1 MAAGV
6 TPVLHVVSKT
16 GSSSKQQQHND
27 DNPTKEE
34 REKKKN
40 PAKIFLDVYNLPPK
54 PTGAANVKSTG
65 VFESFFL
72 LLLRPFKKKKRWM
85 RC

>member
-16 GSSSKQQQHND
+16 GSSSSSSKQQQHNE
-27 DNPTKEE
+27 DNPTKE
-34 REKKKN
+34 REKKN
-40 PAKIFLDVYNLPPK
+40 PAKRFLDVYNLPPK

-72 LLLRPFKKKKRWM
+72 LLLRPFKKKNVG
-85 RC
+85 